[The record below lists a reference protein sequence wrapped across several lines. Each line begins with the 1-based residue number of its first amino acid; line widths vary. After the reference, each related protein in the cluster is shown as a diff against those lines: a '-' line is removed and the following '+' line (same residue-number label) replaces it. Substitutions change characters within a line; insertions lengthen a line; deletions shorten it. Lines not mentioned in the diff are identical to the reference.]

1 MTPGVLTRV
10 HDPCYGV
17 GMTTT
22 TPATI
27 ASELR
32 RWAADGT
39 FQHPGHEGHISTD
52 LACGLIAPIVDL
64 DLPALD
70 DVIATF
76 LDDCSCY
83 ERALDADDMVDATDS
98 ALALADALD
107 RLP

>member
-1 MTPGVLTRV
+1 MTPEVLTRV
-10 HDPCYGV
+10 PDPWYGV

-39 FQHPGHEGHISTD
+39 FQHPGVEGCITAD
-52 LACGLIAPIVDL
+52 LASGLIAPIVDL

-70 DVIATF
+70 DVIASF
-76 LDDCSCY
+76 LDGCSCY
-83 ERALDADDMVDATDS
+83 ERALDADDMVDATDA
-98 ALALADALD
+98 ALALADAID
-107 RLP
+107 RLA